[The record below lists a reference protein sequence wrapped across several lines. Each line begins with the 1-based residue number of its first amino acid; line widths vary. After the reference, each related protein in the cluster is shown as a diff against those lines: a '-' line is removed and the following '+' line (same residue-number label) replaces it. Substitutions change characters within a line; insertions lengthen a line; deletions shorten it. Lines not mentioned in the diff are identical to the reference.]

1 MGVCPWIIRETS
13 LRKGYVSSELGWG
26 WNSKQGNGLC
36 KGVEVAKSSE
46 REALQWEG
54 QHSKE
59 GVGGTQ

>member
-1 MGVCPWIIRETS
+1 MT
-13 LRKGYVSSELGWG
+13 SELGWE

-46 REALQWEG
+46 REELQWEG

-59 GVGGTQ
+59 GVGGTR